1 MGDSKSHFLLKFM
14 VAIHTTY
21 ATMRMPSPR
30 GIITIKADQRDALT
44 CENASL
50 SHARH
55 FGDKGAREQSTKVA
69 KMQGGSTPRTPSA
82 KKGTYMAL
90 PSTQLPTDQPAD
102 DKKKGVVDKEIL
114 ADPGN
119 SDKKLRISTVLD
131 PK

>member
-1 MGDSKSHFLLKFM
+1 
-14 VAIHTTY
+14 
-21 ATMRMPSPR
+21 
-30 GIITIKADQRDALT
+30 
-44 CENASL
+44 
-50 SHARH
+50 
-55 FGDKGAREQSTKVA
+55 
-69 KMQGGSTPRTPSA
+69 MQGGSTPRTPSA

-119 SDKKLRISTVLD
+119 PDKKLWISIVID